1 MRLYEKWAEDSKQIG
16 LYNRKQ
22 QVQAVIYG
30 LAIGDAIGVPF
41 EFRERDTYTVKD
53 MVGYGTYNLPAG
65 TWSDDTSLT
74 LALMEHLS
82 EKSKLS
88 DLMDKFVEYRNGYL
102 TPNNHCFDI
111 GIATNQAIERYL
123 AGNLPEESGGSR
135 ERDNGNGALMRI
147 SPLALI
153 LRREFNFLA
162 KVECIESY
170 TKITHRHPRAIV
182 GSILYIQIL
191 IGLLLNNSLSES
203 LSGANSLFLD
213 HLSKNTEYLKEFE
226 ENYQNIFSENFFE
239 TTRENI
245 FSTGYVV
252 DTLKAAIW
260 SVGTTYSF
268 DEAILKAVN
277 LGGDTDT
284 IGAITGTL
292 AGALY
297 KIESIPEEWIQKL
310 ANKSLIDEKIKE
322 FLTYFEELEYQK
334 NGLKVHFRNRIR

>member
-1 MRLYEKWAEDSKQIG
+1 
-16 LYNRKQ
+16 
-22 QVQAVIYG
+22 
-30 LAIGDAIGVPF
+30 
-41 EFRERDTYTVKD
+41 
-53 MVGYGTYNLPAG
+53 
-65 TWSDDTSLT
+65 
-74 LALMEHLS
+74 MEHLS
-82 EKSKLS
+82 ECS
-88 DLMDKFVEYRNGYL
+88 DLPALMDKFAAYRNGYL
-102 TPNNHCFDI
+102 TPYGDCFDI
-111 GIATNQAIERYL
+111 GIGTNQAIERYL

-260 SVGTTYSF
+260 SVGTTDSF
-268 DEAILKAVN
+268 DEAVLKAVN

-322 FLTYFEELEYQK
+322 FLTYFEELEYK
-334 NGLKVHFRNRIR
+334 KKGLKVHFRNRIR

>member
-1 MRLYEKWAEDSKQIG
+1 MRIYEKCSEGLKEIG
-16 LYNRKQ
+16 LYNKKQ
-22 QVQAVIYG
+22 QIQAVIYG

-41 EFRERDTYTVKD
+41 EFRERDTYTAKD
-53 MVGYGTYNLPAG
+53 MVGYGTYNLPPG

-82 EKSKLS
+82 EKSKLC

-102 TPNNHCFDI
+102 TPNNYCFDI

-123 AGNLPEESGGSR
+123 AGKLPEESGGS
-135 ERDNGNGALMRI
+135 EDSDNGNGALMRI
-147 SPLALI
+147 SPLAL
-153 LRREFNFLA
+153 LLQSELNFLT
-162 KVECIESY
+162 KVDCIESY

-203 LSGANSLFLD
+203 LSNTNSLFLE
-213 HLSKNTEYLKEFE
+213 HLSNNKEYLKEFE

-239 TTRENI
+239 TTREHI
-245 FSTGYVV
+245 SSTGYVV

-260 SVGTTYSF
+260 SVGTTDSF
-268 DEAILKAVN
+268 DEAVFKAVN
-277 LGGDTDT
+277 LGEDTDT

-297 KIESIPEEWIQKL
+297 KIASIPNKWISSL
-310 ANKSLIDEKIKE
+310 VNRELIDQKIEE
-322 FLTYFEELEYQK
+322 FLKY
-334 NGLKVHFRNRIR
+334 IS